1 MTERR
6 DSGLNDGVKRREVWA
21 WASYDFANSGY
32 TTVVLTS
39 VFNAYFVGVVAAS
52 RDSPT
57 LLWTLAISLSSAM
70 VFLFQPMM
78 GAYADRHASKKRMLA
93 WSTVFCVA
101 STAMLSAAGPGR
113 VEVAIAGMIVSNFF
127 FQAGVALNSAFLPEL
142 AKPSAYGRISGLGWS
157 IGYLGGLLTL
167 GVCLVYVS
175 WAEQRGLAPANYV
188 PVTMWI
194 VAILFGVAALPAFI
208 FLRERAQPDTETAIT
223 GAMQQWIQSFAK
235 LPAFPDFRR
244 LLWCILFYQA
254 GIYVVILL
262 AGIYAQ
268 EVMGFDNKQTIV
280 LMLVVNLTAAAGALA
295 FGYVQDRIG
304 HRMAL
309 GLTLVAWMI
318 MILTA
323 AATTST
329 PAFWVAANIAGLCM
343 GSSQSAG
350 RALVGWLAPE
360 NQRGSFYGMWNA
372 AVGVSAIIG
381 PPTYG
386 LVTWLTNDNHRVAI
400 LVSGLYFVIGLVI
413 LLKVDIQRGR
423 HVALKDPG
431 I

>member
-1 MTERR
+1 MTEKR

-32 TTVVLTS
+32 TTVVLTA
-39 VFNAYFVGVVAAS
+39 VFNAYFVGVVAES
-52 RDSPT
+52 RAYPT
-57 LLWTLAISLSSAM
+57 LLWTLAISFSSAL

-78 GAYADRHASKKRMLA
+78 GAYADRHATKKRMLA
-93 WSTVFCVA
+93 WSTAFCVA
-101 STAMLSAAGPGR
+101 STAMLSAAGPGQ
-113 VEVAIAGMIVSNFF
+113 VEVAIIGLIVSNFF

-175 WAEQRGLAPANYV
+175 SAEERGLASADYV

-208 FLRERAQPDTETAIT
+208 FLRERAKPDTETAIT
-223 GAMQQWIQSFAK
+223 GAMQQWIRSFAK

-268 EVMGFDNKQTIV
+268 EVMGFDNKETIV
-280 LMLVVNLTAAAGALA
+280 LMLVVNVTAAAGAFA
-295 FGYVQDRIG
+295 FGHVQDRIG

-318 MILTA
+318 MILIA

-329 PAFWVAANIAGLCM
+329 SAFWVAANIAGLCM

-423 HVALKDPG
+423 HLAVKDTG
-431 I
+431 F